1 MTTDNTMKYVSIID
15 TNTPEKEK
23 RDLYYIYKTNTQS
36 IDLFNNNMGIVLYTM
51 KSIGIFK
58 RIKNKDDI
66 EELKQEGYLG
76 LWKAIKEWDTSKGS
90 LCNYAFIVIKGRLIR
105 YEYKLHG
112 IAYPERRSKE
122 DPKFTP
128 EFTIVSISRCNS
140 RSPQL
145 PLMEERLEDR
155 DSAEPDVSIYDEIKP
170 LLNETELSTV
180 IGKVFYGR
188 EEKEIMEETKRS
200 RAGVY
205 KSYVSAMKKLRAY
218 FS

>member
-1 MTTDNTMKYVSIID
+1 MTTDDTMKYINLD
-15 TNTPEKEK
+15 TTNPEKEK
-23 RDLYYIYKTNTQS
+23 RDLYYIYKSNTQS
-36 IDLFNNNMGIVLYTM
+36 IDLFNSNIGIVLFTM

-58 RIKNKDDI
+58 RVKNKDDI

-76 LWKAIKEWDTSKGS
+76 LWKAINEWDTSKGS
-90 LCNYAFIVIKGRLIR
+90 LSNYAFIKIKGRLIR

-145 PLMEERLEDR
+145 PLLEERLEDR

-180 IGKVFYGR
+180 ISKVFYGR
-188 EEKEIMEETKRS
+188 EEKEIVEEINRS
-200 RAGVY
+200 RSGVCKAY
-205 KSYVSAMKKLRAY
+205 ASALTKLRAY